1 MIFCYEKWQS
11 LRTWVKA
18 NITIEPVIFAFV
30 FTNFVANG
38 AQQNTNILLH
48 KICVDSVGYNRS
60 VCKNHHNH
68 PEAHYEVIKETN
80 MYSLYMDFVGII
92 PAVIYVMIGGA
103 LSDTVRELLYRS
115 PIWKSIWF
123 LNSTVGENPWFWC
136 HWLEPWLPTSLLY
149 LLAFS
154 LIQFHCLYFTLP
166 KCGTCA
172 GACRFTTWVYVAT
185 QLRILRNMTGKE

>member
-1 MIFCYEKWQS
+1 MIFCYDKWLS

-115 PIWKSIWF
+115 PI
-123 LNSTVGENPWFWC
+123 
-136 HWLEPWLPTSLLY
+136 
-149 LLAFS
+149 
-154 LIQFHCLYFTLP
+154 
-166 KCGTCA
+166 
-172 GACRFTTWVYVAT
+172 
-185 QLRILRNMTGKE
+185 